1 MPLTDWGPGKGGN
14 PAGGLLPGPSSA
26 QGHRVRACLRGNPTL
41 PYVPPRCRQEALVPG
56 AFSIQQA
63 RGKQSRPL
71 LPWPAPTPAASTRR
85 GWSGSDGAHFRTTA
99 PFFSLPVH
107 EGREGAPSPCR
118 SVGHLTA
125 ISWFLGFS
133 PLVGLA
139 RPPSQLFSLAC
150 VPSPLLPP
158 LNVRRR
164 TFPLVSG
171 LEVNR
176 HTLIC
181 LLPFYPLTPQ
191 TGRTHPCARSGS
203 LAPAPA

>member
-1 MPLTDWGPGKGGN
+1 MGTRLSRMFRQDAAKKPWFPVPSPYSKREGSRADRCSRGLHPPQRHP
-14 PAGGLLPGPSSA
+14 PAGGGLGVTGPILEPQLP
-26 QGHRVRACLRGNPTL
+26 
-41 PYVPPRCRQEALVPG
+41 
-56 AFSIQQA
+56 
-63 RGKQSRPL
+63 
-71 LPWPAPTPAASTRR
+71 
-85 GWSGSDGAHFRTTA
+85 
-99 PFFSLPVH
+99 FSLCLSMKADVYTV
-107 EGREGAPSPCR
+107 EGAPSPCR
-118 SVGHLTA
+118 SLGHLTA
-125 ISWFLGFS
+125 ISWFWGFS